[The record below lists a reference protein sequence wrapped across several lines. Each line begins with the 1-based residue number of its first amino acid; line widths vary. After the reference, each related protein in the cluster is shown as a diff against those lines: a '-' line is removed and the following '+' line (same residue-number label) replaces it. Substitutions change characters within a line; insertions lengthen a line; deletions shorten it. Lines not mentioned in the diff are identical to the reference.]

1 MSQTSTKT
9 LALESCYHC
18 GLPVEDN
25 GDFTSVVA
33 GEQRAF
39 CCHGCRTVCET
50 IYASGLQGFYSKSTR
65 SETLAPPPE
74 VAAELTAY
82 DQDDVQADYVD
93 ALTPQRTIHLLVEG
107 IHCAA
112 CVWLIENALRR
123 QAGVLNA
130 EVNLT
135 AKRLK
140 LHWDNSQVPLSQLLQ
155 ALADIGYAAVPFD
168 PETAEGALAK
178 RHRSLLYRMAFAGFA
193 MMNIL
198 WVSIALYSGADQGEF
213 RQWFHWIGF
222 AIATPT
228 LLYSGY
234 PFIRNGLIGLRRR
247 YLTMDL
253 PIAIGASATYL
264 YSSYVTFY
272 NVTNGHVYFDTV
284 VNFLFVVLVGRYLEA
299 ISKRRAMSATQRL
312 LELQPKLANRVEG
325 ETSRVVPIRS
335 IAIGDLVLVKPGE
348 RVPVDGVIMSGQSA
362 VDESM
367 LTGESLPVAK
377 QEGDKVV
384 AGSINGEGAFKVKV
398 DAVLRN
404 TALAKIVTLMDEAQ
418 ASKAP
423 IQTIADRIVP
433 WFVLATLT
441 LSALTFI
448 YWQFTDFELALL
460 AAASVLVITC
470 PCAFGMAT
478 PMSVAVATGV
488 GAEHGILIKR
498 GESLEELSRIDHIVF
513 DKTGTLTEGKLQ
525 VTTLKSF
532 ADLSEQQILQL
543 AASVE
548 QHSEHGV
555 AAAICNKAISQHLSL
570 LANHDFSSTPGRGV
584 QAEVDGK
591 RIHLGTESWFR
602 SLDITLTTEQ
612 QASMSELEQQGIS
625 CVLLAVDR
633 QVVGLLGLV
642 DELRSD
648 AIETV
653 QSLVAAGIK
662 VTVLSG
668 DRQAVVNAV
677 TAPLGNIS
685 RQAEVLP
692 KDKSDVV
699 RALQEQGDN
708 VAMVGDGIN
717 DSPALIQAN
726 VGIALASGTDVSVE
740 SADVVLSHQALK
752 HVADARLLAGLTLRT
767 IRQNIVLSI
776 TYNVIMVPLAMMAMV
791 SPLVAAMTM
800 PISSLLVIGNAARIG
815 RGFKKQV
822 EYRSKLLP
830 VERV

>member
-1 MSQTSTKT
+1 MTQTSTQSVA
-9 LALESCYHC
+9 LASCYHC
-18 GLPVEDN
+18 GLPVEER
-25 GDFTSVVA
+25 GAFSAHVA
-33 GEQRAF
+33 GEQREF

-50 IYASGLQGFYSKSTR
+50 IYASGLQSFYSKT
-65 SETLAPPPE
+65 THTAALAPPPE

-82 DQDDVQADYVD
+82 DQDDVQSEYVS
-93 ALTPQRTIHLLVEG
+93 ALTPQRTIQLLVEG

-112 CVWLIENALRR
+112 CVWLIETALRR

-140 LHWDNSQVPLSQLLQ
+140 LHWDNTQIPLSQVLQ
-155 ALADIGYAAVPFD
+155 VLADIGYAAVPFD

-178 RHRSLLYRMAFAGFA
+178 RHRGLLYRMAFAGFA
-193 MMNIL
+193 MMNMMWI
-198 WVSIALYSGADQGEF
+198 SIALYSGADQGEF

-222 AIATPT
+222 LIATPT

-253 PIAIGASATYL
+253 PIAIGATSTYL
-264 YSSYVTFY
+264 YSCHVTF
-272 NVTNGHVYFDTV
+272 NSVSTGHVYFDTV
-284 VNFLFVVLVGRYLEA
+284 VNFLFVILVGRYLEA
-299 ISKRRAMSATQRL
+299 ISKRRALSATQRL
-312 LELQPKLANRVEG
+312 LELQPKLANRVEAG
-325 ETSRVVPIRS
+325 EIHVVPIRS
-335 IAIGDLVLVKPGE
+335 VEIGDVLLVKPGE
-348 RVPVDGVIMSGQSA
+348 RVPVDGVVVTGQSA

-377 QEGDKVV
+377 QLGDKVV
-384 AGSINGEGAFKVKV
+384 AGSINGEGAFQVRTEQ
-398 DAVLRN
+398 VLRH

-441 LSALTFI
+441 LATLTFV

-460 AAASVLVITC
+460 AATSVLVVTC
-470 PCAFGMAT
+470 PCAFGLAT

-488 GAEHGILIKR
+488 GAGHGVLIKQ
-498 GESLEELSRIDHIVF
+498 GESLEQLSRVNHIVF

-525 VTTLKSF
+525 VTTIRSF
-532 ADLSEQQILQL
+532 GELTQAQLLQM

-555 AAAICNKAISQHLSL
+555 AAAICNKAKQDAVSV
-570 LANHDFSSTPGRGV
+570 LANDDFTSTPGRGV
-584 QAEVDGK
+584 QASVAGK
-591 RIHLGTESWFR
+591 RIHVGTQSW
-602 SLDITLTTEQ
+602 LDLMSIPLSAEQ
-612 QASMSELEQQGIS
+612 HAIKLELEQQGVS
-625 CVLLAVDR
+625 CVLVAVDG
-633 QVVGLLGLV
+633 QVEGLLGLV

-648 AIETV
+648 AVETV
-653 QSLVAAGIK
+653 QTLLAAGIK

-668 DRQAVVNAV
+668 DRQVVVQAV
-677 TAPLGNIS
+677 TAPLGDIQ

-692 KDKSDVV
+692 KDKSEVV
-699 RALQEQGDN
+699 RALQKQGDR
-708 VAMVGDGIN
+708 VAMVGDGVN
-717 DSPALIQAN
+717 DSPALIQAD

-752 HVADARLLAGLTLRT
+752 HVADARILAGQTLRT

-776 TYNVIMVPLAMMAMV
+776 SYNVIMVPLAMMALV
-791 SPLVAAMTM
+791 SPIVAAITM
-800 PISSLLVIGNAARIG
+800 PLSSLLVIGNAARIG
-815 RGFKKQV
+815 KRFRQRV
-822 EYRSKLLP
+822 EQST
-830 VERV
+830 